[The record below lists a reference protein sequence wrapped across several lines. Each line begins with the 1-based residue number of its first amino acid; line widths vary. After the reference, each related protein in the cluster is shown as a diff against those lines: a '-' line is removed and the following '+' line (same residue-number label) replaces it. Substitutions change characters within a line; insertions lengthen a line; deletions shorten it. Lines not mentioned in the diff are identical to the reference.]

1 MLRRRRRSGKAK
13 AKTAR
18 IGRKVGRKAARKVAR
33 KATRKVGRKV
43 AVRHGKV
50 TPAGGG
56 LGLKAA
62 TMSEKDAA
70 HKLVSTNVI
79 HHKGIDSGKSLS
91 ELTNEAY
98 VLVFPNGPQT
108 LHGGPDFD
116 VADQMEYIM
125 GWARIRDWVEY
136 FLLKTKFF
144 VTGMPDIGG
153 MPYPLMHMD
162 GQRTF
167 VQFAQGDPNPVWP
180 VKSSDPRGC
189 MVSYID
195 IDGGVHGTEFQ
206 RFLAPRATTRY
217 HIGHDCIANHLDV
230 VVAPETGTV
239 IKINQFIATTVA
251 VWIKTNTN
259 LTMILGEVEKDSPA
273 KYGVKVGSKVSKG
286 QPVGRVGT
294 FDFAQAMNL
303 HMVHFEVYSGT
314 VTKYHGWQDGA
325 SKPPGLLDPTM
336 YMLKAACK
344 VSLKLAAAP
353 PMSKAQLQNLGRVV
367 MGTSMRH

>member
-1 MLRRRRRSGKAK
+1 MLRRRKRKRIRKVKAK
-13 AKTAR
+13 RPR
-18 IGRKVGRKAARKVAR
+18 IGRRLSRKAVSRRAGLRPV
-33 KATRKVGRKV
+33 
-43 AVRHGKV
+43 
-50 TPAGGG
+50 GGG
-56 LGLKAA
+56 LGLKTA

-70 HKLVSTNVI
+70 HKIVSTNFI
-79 HHKGIDSGKSLS
+79 HHQGKDSGKSLS

-98 VLVFPNGPQT
+98 TLSFPNGPQT
-108 LHGGPDFD
+108 QLGGPDFYKS
-116 VADQMEYIM
+116 DQMEFIM
-125 GWARIRDWVEY
+125 GWARIRDCVEF
-136 FLLKTKFF
+136 FLLKAKFF

-206 RFLAPRATTRY
+206 RFLAPRNTTRY

-239 IKINQFIATTVA
+239 IKINQFVADTVA
-251 VWIKTNTN
+251 VWIHTNTN
-259 LTMILGEVEKDSPA
+259 LTMILGEMEKGSPE
-273 KYGVKVGSKVSKG
+273 KYGIKVGSKVSKG

-294 FDFAQAMNL
+294 FAFAQAVNM
-303 HMVHFEVYSGT
+303 HMVHFEIHSGRVTGYSD
-314 VTKYHGWQDGA
+314 WQDGA
-325 SKPPGLLDPTM
+325 VKPPRLLDPTM
-336 YMLKAACK
+336 YMLRAACK
-344 VSLKLAAAP
+344 VSLKIAAAP
-353 PMSKAQLQNLGRVV
+353 PVSKAQLQNLGRMV